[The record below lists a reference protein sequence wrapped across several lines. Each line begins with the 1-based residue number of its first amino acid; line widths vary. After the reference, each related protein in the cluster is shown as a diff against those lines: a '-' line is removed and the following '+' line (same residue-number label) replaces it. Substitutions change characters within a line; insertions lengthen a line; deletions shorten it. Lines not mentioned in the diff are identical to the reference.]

1 MRLFSSMQ
9 FRWKSN
15 SSTNKRGVVKIKQT
29 LRKFLINERDKLYKD
44 WKEIYT
50 KSETEQLSVYESD
63 KLMITIAKLELLDEI
78 FTICNTRNKF

>member
-1 MRLFSSMQ
+1 MI
-9 FRWKSN
+9 
-15 SSTNKRGVVKIKQT
+15 KIKQT
-29 LRKFLINERDKLYKD
+29 LRKFLITERDKLYKD

-50 KSETEQLSVYESD
+50 KSETEQLSVCESD